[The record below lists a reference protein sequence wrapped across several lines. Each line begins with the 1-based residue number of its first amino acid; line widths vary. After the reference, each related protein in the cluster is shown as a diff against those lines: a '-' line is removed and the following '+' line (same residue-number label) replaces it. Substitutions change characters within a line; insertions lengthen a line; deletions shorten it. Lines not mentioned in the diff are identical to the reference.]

1 MDRRQYLAAFAAAV
15 SGGCAAPG
23 TTGGSDESTTA
34 NAAEYPMP
42 DDLPVPET
50 ELERGAL
57 RDAIP
62 AITDPAFGADWSGV
76 AVEVRNEFG
85 EYAATPRLADGDRV
99 VGVERDGRARAY
111 PLRVLVW
118 HEVVNDA
125 FGGPLLVT
133 YCPLCG
139 SSLVAKRLVRG
150 EETVFGVSGQLWW
163 SNLVLYDRATDS
175 LWSQLAATAIRGPV
189 TGDWLTLVP
198 STLTTWAD
206 WRDRHPD
213 TEVLRPPPESGSVV
227 GRERAV
233 RDYTFDPYGAYRTN
247 DRVGLGG
254 TFAGDLHPKTQ
265 VLGIAANGRARA
277 YPFPAVERAGVVND
291 AVGGLPVVV
300 AVTPD
305 GTLVGYDRRVGGEPL
320 RFERDGD
327 ATMRGGGSRWA
338 LSTGRA
344 VDGPHRGTELASATD
359 APPLFWFAWR
369 KFHPWTDLYDE
380 SRS

>member
-23 TTGGSDESTTA
+23 TTDRSGGSATASAAALSTP
-34 NAAEYPMP
+34 E
-42 DDLPVPET
+42 DLPVPEA

-62 AITDPAFGADWSGV
+62 AITDPAFGPDWGGV

-85 EYAATPRLADGDRV
+85 EYTATPRLADGDRV
-99 VGVERDGRARAY
+99 VGVERGGRARAY

-118 HEVVNDA
+118 HEAVNDA

-139 SSLVAKRLVRG
+139 SSLVAKRRVRG
-150 EETVFGVSGQLWW
+150 EETVFGVSGLLWR

-175 LWSQLAATAIRGPV
+175 RWSQLAATAIRGPA
-189 TGDWLTLVP
+189 TGDRLTLRP

-206 WRDRHPD
+206 WRERYPD
-213 TEVLRPPPESGSVV
+213 TEVSRPPPESGSVV
-227 GRERAV
+227 GREDAV

-247 DRVGLGG
+247 DRVGLDG
-254 TFAGDLHPKTQ
+254 TVAGDLHPKTR
-265 VLGIAANGRARA
+265 VLGVAANGRTQA
-277 YPFPAVERAGVVND
+277 YPRPAVERAGVVND
-291 AVGGLPVVV
+291 AVGDVPVVV
-300 AVTPD
+300 AVAPG
-305 GTLVGYDRRVGGEPL
+305 GTLVGYDRRVGGETL
-320 RFERDGD
+320 RFERAADG
-327 ATMRGGGSRWA
+327 AIRGGGSRWTLA
-338 LSTGRA
+338 AGRA
-344 VDGPHRGTELASATD
+344 VDGPHRGTTLAPATD
-359 APPLFWFAWR
+359 AASLFWFAWR
-369 KFHPWTDLYDE
+369 KFHPETELYGN